1 MDERERAELGTPN
14 DPTAGGP
21 AVESHP
27 DRDEK
32 PEIGTPESGPEA
44 QRPKD
49 PNA

>member
-1 MDERERAELGTPN
+1 MDEQDRPELGTPN

-27 DRDEK
+27 ERDEA
-32 PEIGTPESGPEA
+32 PEIGTPASRPEA